1 MGIKLHLDIET
12 NRGPTSELYIRID
25 SWKVNMSINEIIFT
39 TTSWLDKTYADRF
52 LRKYYTDELNPA
64 TGLVQAKVIYY
75 ESATDDGKE
84 VEIENLY
91 KVPMYVEKEIKSP
104 VYEEKEVSREVPY
117 VSFDENGDEITLYK
131 TITSLEKVKVGVT
144 REIKKVVD
152 YTIVDR
158 LRQFSYDYLIEEL
171 SKVFPKDKIEK
182 IK

>member
-25 SWKVNMSINEIIFT
+25 SWKVNMSINEITFT

-64 TGLVQAKVIYY
+64 IGLVQAKVIYY
-75 ESATDDGKE
+75 DSPTDDGKE
-84 VEIENLY
+84 VEIKNFY
-91 KVPMYVEKEIKSP
+91 TVPMYVEQEVEHP
-104 VYEEKEVSREVPY
+104 VFEEKEVSREVPY
-117 VSFDENGDEITLYK
+117 ISFDENGDEITLYK
-131 TITSLEKVKVGVT
+131 TIATLEKVKVGINKET
-144 REIKKVVD
+144 KKVID
-152 YTIVDR
+152 YTIIDR
-158 LRQFSYDYLIEEL
+158 LSQFSYDHLIEEL